1 MTSGDS
7 GDMKHGAREAV
18 TVGPGGS
25 AGETDV
31 DTPVRGQATEER
43 IVLPWGTGQT
53 GDEAVSPSAASGG
66 RGRTFVRVAL
76 LGLVGVA
83 LAGFWFAGGSDLLT
97 LERLRASHDTL
108 VSIYRESPVASV
120 LVFSLVYVAATAL
133 SFPGAAVLTLGGA
146 SVFGFWV
153 SLVAVSFASTVGA
166 TLAFMGARYVFRDW
180 VARRFMEP
188 MRRVEGA
195 AGRQHGV
202 EDDSHALVD
211 VLGELGVVL
220 HRFEGLLVAEHAHH
234 ADLGTGNHIQEA
246 VEHAET
252 GAQDGHGGDLLAL
265 YLVDLDRPGPTLYAD
280 LLRFEVL
287 RGLVGEK
294 TAEFVGD
301 GPEFAHRDIML
312 AQAAQLVFDQ
322 RMVDDVNSH
331 GCLLGRGTVTGAS
344 EPQTDSK

>member
-7 GDMKHGAREAV
+7 SGAMKPGTSAAD
-18 TVGPGGS
+18 TAGPGI
-25 AGETDV
+25 AGEKGF
-31 DTPVRGQATEER
+31 DTPVRGHTAEER
-43 IVLPWGTGQT
+43 TAPSGGTGQT

-188 MRRVEGA
+188 MRRVDEGVRKD
-195 AGRQHGV
+195 GLFYLFSLR
-202 EDDSHALVD
+202 LVP
-211 VLGELGVVL
+211 VVPFFLVNLLMGLTRMPTRTYYWVSQVGMLPGTAVYVYTGQELG
-220 HRFEGLLVAEHAHH
+220 RIRTTADIFSPGLVAAF
-234 ADLGTGNHIQEA
+234 
-246 VEHAET
+246 V
-252 GAQDGHGGDLLAL
+252 LLAVFPWMTRSAL
-265 YLVDLDRPGPTLYAD
+265 AWY
-280 LLRFEVL
+280 
-287 RGLVGEK
+287 RG
-294 TAEFVGD
+294 
-301 GPEFAHRDIML
+301 R
-312 AQAAQLVFDQ
+312 
-322 RMVDDVNSH
+322 RMD
-331 GCLLGRGTVTGAS
+331 
-344 EPQTDSK
+344 

>member
-43 IVLPWGTGQT
+43 IVLPGGTGQT

-188 MRRVEGA
+188 MRRVDEGVRKD
-195 AGRQHGV
+195 GLFYLFSLR
-202 EDDSHALVD
+202 LVP
-211 VLGELGVVL
+211 VVPFFLVNLLMGLTRMPTRTYYWVSQVGMLPGTAVYVYTGQELG
-220 HRFEGLLVAEHAHH
+220 RIRTTADIFSPGLVAAF
-234 ADLGTGNHIQEA
+234 
-246 VEHAET
+246 V
-252 GAQDGHGGDLLAL
+252 LLAVFPWMTRSAL
-265 YLVDLDRPGPTLYAD
+265 AWY
-280 LLRFEVL
+280 
-287 RGLVGEK
+287 RG
-294 TAEFVGD
+294 
-301 GPEFAHRDIML
+301 R
-312 AQAAQLVFDQ
+312 
-322 RMVDDVNSH
+322 RMD
-331 GCLLGRGTVTGAS
+331 
-344 EPQTDSK
+344 

>member
-43 IVLPWGTGQT
+43 IVLPGGTGQT

-120 LVFSLVYVAATAL
+120 LVFSLIYVAATAL

-188 MRRVEGA
+188 MRRVDEGVRKDGLFYLFSLRLVPVVPFFLVNLLMGLTRMPTRTYYWVSQVGMLPGTA
-195 AGRQHGV
+195 VYVYAGQ
-202 EDDSHALVD
+202 
-211 VLGELGVVL
+211 ELG
-220 HRFEGLLVAEHAHH
+220 RIRTTADIFSPGLVAAF
-234 ADLGTGNHIQEA
+234 
-246 VEHAET
+246 V
-252 GAQDGHGGDLLAL
+252 LLAVFPWMTRSAL
-265 YLVDLDRPGPTLYAD
+265 AWY
-280 LLRFEVL
+280 
-287 RGLVGEK
+287 RG
-294 TAEFVGD
+294 
-301 GPEFAHRDIML
+301 R
-312 AQAAQLVFDQ
+312 
-322 RMVDDVNSH
+322 RMD
-331 GCLLGRGTVTGAS
+331 
-344 EPQTDSK
+344 

>member
-25 AGETDV
+25 AGEPDV

-43 IVLPWGTGQT
+43 IVLPGGTGQT

-66 RGRTFVRVAL
+66 RGRTFVRVTL

-188 MRRVEGA
+188 MRRVDEGVRKDGLFYLFSLRLVPVVPFFLVNLLMGLTRMPTRTYYWVSQVGMLPGTA
-195 AGRQHGV
+195 VYVYAGQ
-202 EDDSHALVD
+202 
-211 VLGELGVVL
+211 ELG
-220 HRFEGLLVAEHAHH
+220 RIRTTADIFSPGLVAAF
-234 ADLGTGNHIQEA
+234 
-246 VEHAET
+246 V
-252 GAQDGHGGDLLAL
+252 LLAVFPWMTRSAL
-265 YLVDLDRPGPTLYAD
+265 AWY
-280 LLRFEVL
+280 
-287 RGLVGEK
+287 RG
-294 TAEFVGD
+294 
-301 GPEFAHRDIML
+301 R
-312 AQAAQLVFDQ
+312 
-322 RMVDDVNSH
+322 RMD
-331 GCLLGRGTVTGAS
+331 
-344 EPQTDSK
+344 

>member
-31 DTPVRGQATEER
+31 DTPVRGHTAEER
-43 IVLPWGTGQT
+43 TAPSGGTGQT

-188 MRRVEGA
+188 MRRVDEGVRKD
-195 AGRQHGV
+195 GLFYLFSLR
-202 EDDSHALVD
+202 LVP
-211 VLGELGVVL
+211 VVPFFLVNLLMGLTRMPTRTYYWVSQVGMLPGTAVYVYTGQELG
-220 HRFEGLLVAEHAHH
+220 RIRTTADIFSPGLVAAF
-234 ADLGTGNHIQEA
+234 
-246 VEHAET
+246 V
-252 GAQDGHGGDLLAL
+252 LLAVFPWMTRSAL
-265 YLVDLDRPGPTLYAD
+265 AWY
-280 LLRFEVL
+280 
-287 RGLVGEK
+287 RG
-294 TAEFVGD
+294 
-301 GPEFAHRDIML
+301 R
-312 AQAAQLVFDQ
+312 
-322 RMVDDVNSH
+322 RMD
-331 GCLLGRGTVTGAS
+331 
-344 EPQTDSK
+344 